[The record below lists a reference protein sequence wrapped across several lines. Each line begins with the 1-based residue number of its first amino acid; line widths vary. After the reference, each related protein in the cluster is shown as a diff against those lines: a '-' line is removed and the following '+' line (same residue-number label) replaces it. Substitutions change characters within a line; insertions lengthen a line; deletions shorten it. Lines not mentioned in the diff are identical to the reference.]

1 MGSELLESHTVQL
14 RKVVMNWAEQVEMGH
29 WDVDENE
36 VAGGLEKSKDAGTL
50 EYWGKYHIS
59 LYILVRR

>member
-1 MGSELLESHTVQL
+1 MGSGPLEPHAVQL

-29 WDVDENE
+29 WDFDENE
-36 VAGGLEKSKDAGTL
+36 VAGGLEMFKDADTL